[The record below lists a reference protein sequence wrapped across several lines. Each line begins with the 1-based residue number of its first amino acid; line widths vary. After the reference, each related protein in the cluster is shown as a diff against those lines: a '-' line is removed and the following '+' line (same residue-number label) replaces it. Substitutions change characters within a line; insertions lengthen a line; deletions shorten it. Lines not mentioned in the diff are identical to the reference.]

1 LIAGYSMTYRR
12 AFRVSELVKIGE
24 HMGNVEQIRLLVTH
38 LRTIKNE
45 EVIVPN
51 STILAS
57 EVINYS
63 SIANA
68 RGLIL
73 HTTVGIRYDVPW
85 RQVEAMLLEAAAR
98 TEGLRRDPSPFR
110 VADGASGFLRNVRNQ
125 RVLRQATLD
134 EWI

>member
-1 LIAGYSMTYRR
+1 MRFSR
-12 AFRVSELVKIGE
+12 AELVKIGQ

-51 STILAS
+51 SNILAS

-63 SIANA
+63 SMANA

-73 HTTVGIRYDVPW
+73 HTTVGIRYDVP
-85 RQVEAMLLEAAAR
+85 
-98 TEGLRRDPSPFR
+98 
-110 VADGASGFLRNVRNQ
+110 
-125 RVLRQATLD
+125 
-134 EWI
+134 